1 MPSVEPVSPVLE
13 TLLSLLA
20 EAPPGRDRKAAE
32 HAAERLDRLE
42 YAARWDGAGPGTL
55 AAIAGARMLL
65 GLAAYPVPRRP
76 RLAPRLSGADTALP
90 H

>member
-1 MPSVEPVSPVLE
+1 MPPVDPVNPVLE
-13 TLLSLLA
+13 TLFSLLA

-42 YAARWDGAGPGTL
+42 YAARWAGAAPETL
-55 AAIAGARMLL
+55 AAIAGARALL
-65 GLAAYPVPRRP
+65 GLAAYPVPRRS
-76 RLAPRLSGADTALP
+76 RLPSRTPDTPLP